1 MTVLIVDDDPVSR
14 HLIRLTLERDK
25 HAVAEVPDAKAALEW
40 LNADASAT
48 LVITDLDLPGRMTGL
63 AFFSFLRS
71 NARYRN
77 LPVIVCT
84 GMNDEET
91 VQKAIAAGVRHYLV
105 KPVRPAI
112 LREKVNEVTSRAAP
126 ILEPRFDAMARLEVS
141 EPEYRYLAEDCEAR
155 LADLTAQLEAARESQ
170 NVVDMITVARRFR
183 EPAALMGAERLVDA
197 VDAALADD
205 LNTKQRDQ
213 AFGLLASE
221 AEILR
226 EALTQIIRPGGKRA

>member
-14 HLIRLTLERDK
+14 HLIRITLERAK
-25 HAVAEVPDAKAALEW
+25 LAVAEVPDAKSALDW

-84 GMNDEET
+84 GVTDEET
-91 VQKAIAAGVRHYLV
+91 VSKAIAAGVRNYLV
-105 KPVRPAI
+105 KPVRPA
-112 LREKVNEVTSRAAP
+112 LLLEKVNEVTARAAP
-126 ILEPRFDAMARLEVS
+126 ILEGRYDAMARLEVS
-141 EPEYRYLAEDCEAR
+141 EAEYRYLAEDCDAR
-155 LADLTAQLEAARESQ
+155 LADLSEQLEAARQAE

-183 EPAALMGAERLVDA
+183 EPAGIMGGARLVDA

-205 LNTKQRDQ
+205 LNAQQRNQ

-221 AEILR
+221 TEILR
-226 EALTQIIRPGGKRA
+226 QALKEFTRPGGKRT

>member
-1 MTVLIVDDDPVSR
+1 MTVLIVDDDTVSR
-14 HLIRLTLERDK
+14 HLIRITLERAK
-25 HAVAEVPDAKAALEW
+25 EAVAEVSDAKSAIDW

-48 LVITDLDLPGRMTGL
+48 LIITDLDLPGRMTGL

-84 GMNDEET
+84 GMADEDT
-91 VQKAIAAGVRHYLV
+91 VNKAIAAGVRHYLV
-105 KPVRPAI
+105 KPVRPAA
-112 LREKVNEVTSRAAP
+112 LMEKVNEVKSRSAP
-126 ILEPRFDAMARLEVS
+126 IIEGRFDTMARLEIS
-141 EPEYRYLAEDCEAR
+141 EAEYRYLAEDCDAR
-155 LADLTAQLEAARESQ
+155 LADLSDQLEAARQAE

-183 EPAALMGAERLVDA
+183 EPAALMGAERLVNA
-197 VDAALADD
+197 VDSALADD
-205 LNTKQRDQ
+205 LNTQQRNQ

-226 EALTQIIRPGGKRA
+226 EALKDFTRPGGKRG